1 MAENRDNWD
10 QEDLDLEK
18 EFGEVAE
25 AWRRSA
31 GNSPRVPRA
40 LDRKIREQSRYRVG
54 EQLKQSWILG
64 HGPLLILAILLL
76 FAIGVFFVVS
86 LENGG
91 EDTGQR
97 EPPAIM
103 DRTD

>member
-1 MAENRDNWD
+1 MAENRDKWD
-10 QEDLDLEK
+10 QEDLDLER

-31 GNSPRVPRA
+31 GNSPRVSRS

-54 EQLKQSWILG
+54 EQLKQNWILG

-86 LENGG
+86 LENDRD
-91 EDTGQR
+91 DTGQS

-103 DRTD
+103 EQTD